1 MHALTY
7 MNTGHGS
14 YSTIFMA
21 VQRKGGRGRIGG
33 KIHRPLGE
41 GGRKRNVTKFQPC
54 HVQADIVQAEKL
66 KRRENTVGNTFELS
80 GTFKR
85 LLVNVWEIEGK
96 LRSRYFFKMVD
107 KYNCLQSR
115 AEINLGLIN
124 RGDWRNWLQLSLKF
138 DKQSF
143 QESFYS

>member
-1 MHALTY
+1 
-7 MNTGHGS
+7 MNTEGRKVSPFCLQEIHNTRNYVCQIDACPYIHGS

-21 VQRKGGRGRIGG
+21 VQWKGGKGRIRG

-96 LRSRYFFKMVD
+96 LRSRYFFQ
-107 KYNCLQSR
+107 NGR
-115 AEINLGLIN
+115 
-124 RGDWRNWLQLSLKF
+124 
-138 DKQSF
+138 
-143 QESFYS
+143 

>member
-1 MHALTY
+1 
-7 MNTGHGS
+7 MNTEGRKVSPFCLQEIHNTRNYVCQIDACPYIHEHRAWLVFDDFHGCP
-14 YSTIFMA
+14 TKG
-21 VQRKGGRGRIGG
+21 RGGGRGRIGG
-33 KIHRPLGE
+33 KIHRLLGE

-96 LRSRYFFKMVD
+96 LRSRYFFQ
-107 KYNCLQSR
+107 NGR
-115 AEINLGLIN
+115 
-124 RGDWRNWLQLSLKF
+124 
-138 DKQSF
+138 
-143 QESFYS
+143 

>member
-7 MNTGHGS
+7 MDRAWLVFDDFHG
-14 YSTIFMA
+14 YPTKG
-21 VQRKGGRGRIGG
+21 RGGGRGRIGG

-85 LLVNVWEIEGK
+85 LLVNV
-96 LRSRYFFKMVD
+96 
-107 KYNCLQSR
+107 
-115 AEINLGLIN
+115 
-124 RGDWRNWLQLSLKF
+124 
-138 DKQSF
+138 
-143 QESFYS
+143 